1 MQLGITAD
9 LLGPRHT
16 HVEGQKVIR
25 EAALERGSLKT
36 SEESG
41 FILRIRSLSVCG
53 LKTYHCCESSFVH
66 PAVLCVTMLGS
77 QLGLTYLHCQMK
89 RLTCRST
96 PMSTVLCICW
106 GSMCPSSYVAPGT
119 SVLFGYSIFF
129 FLPFLQTAQPL
140 HMKLYMNIFLGCM
153 VLLMTSDNCTEGR
166 RQLGE

>member
-89 RLTCRST
+89 TLTCRST

-129 FLPFLQTAQPL
+129 FFYLFSKQLSHCIWNFTWIFFSAAWFSSWLLTTAQ
-140 HMKLYMNIFLGCM
+140 K
-153 VLLMTSDNCTEGR
+153 EG
-166 RQLGE
+166 GS